1 MVGGHSSYSHSACGP
16 VRRLGVC
23 PADHRHRPAR
33 AAEDGVRM
41 PQAGLIAW
49 ILTAGA
55 GLYLLTIWLI
65 EYDREFQSAAATRL
79 PVPVIS
85 AHALLAM
92 TGLVVWGIY
101 LLTDTDRLAWLATF
115 ILAPVALFGF
125 VMAARWIVVYRAHEG
140 PGAAPARAGG
150 RSAPAWTAVPPVRH
164 SPVPVVIIDG
174 FFAAVT
180 IVLVLLTTLGVG
192 GS

>member
-1 MVGGHSSYSHSACGP
+1 
-16 VRRLGVC
+16 
-23 PADHRHRPAR
+23 
-33 AAEDGVRM
+33 M

-92 TGLVVWGIY
+92 SGLVVWGIY

-125 VMAARWIVVYRAHEG
+125 VMAARWIVVYRTHAAPAGRPRGLGAQVRPQLDGGPAGTAFSAAGGHHSRRIRRRHHR
-140 PGAAPARAGG
+140 PGAADHPGRRRKLNGSRTPGYGQAGG
-150 RSAPAWTAVPPVRH
+150 RRSVMAL
-164 SPVPVVIIDG
+164 S
-174 FFAAVT
+174 
-180 IVLVLLTTLGVG
+180 
-192 GS
+192 

>member
-1 MVGGHSSYSHSACGP
+1 
-16 VRRLGVC
+16 
-23 PADHRHRPAR
+23 
-33 AAEDGVRM
+33 M

-55 GLYLLTIWLI
+55 GLYLLTVWLI

-85 AHALLAM
+85 AHALLAV
-92 TGLVVWGIY
+92 TGLVIWGIY
-101 LLTDTDRLAWLATF
+101 LLTDTDRLAWVATF

-125 VMAARWIVVYRAHEG
+125 IMAARWIGVYRAH
-140 PGAAPARAGG
+140 AAPAGASAGSG
-150 RSAPAWTAVPPVRH
+150 ARSAPSWTAVPPERH
-164 SPVPVVIIDG
+164 FPLPVVIG
-174 FFAAVT
+174 HGVFAAVT

>member
-1 MVGGHSSYSHSACGP
+1 
-16 VRRLGVC
+16 
-23 PADHRHRPAR
+23 
-33 AAEDGVRM
+33 M

-85 AHALLAM
+85 AHALLA
-92 TGLVVWGIY
+92 TGGLVVWGIY
-101 LLTDTDRLAWLATF
+101 LLTDSDRLAWLATF

-125 VMAARWIVVYRAHEG
+125 AMAARWIVVYRTH
-140 PGAAPARAGG
+140 AAPSAVPAGTGARSGG
-150 RSAPAWTAVPPVRH
+150 NWTAVPPERH
-164 SPVPVVIIDG
+164 FPLPVVVTHG
-174 FFAAVT
+174 VFAAVT
-180 IVLVLLTTLGVG
+180 IVLVVLTTLGVG

>member
-1 MVGGHSSYSHSACGP
+1 
-16 VRRLGVC
+16 
-23 PADHRHRPAR
+23 
-33 AAEDGVRM
+33 M

-55 GLYLLTIWLI
+55 GLYLLTVWLI

-85 AHALLAM
+85 AHALLAV
-92 TGLVVWGIY
+92 TGLVIWGIY

-125 VMAARWIVVYRAHEG
+125 IMAARWIGVYRAH
-140 PGAAPARAGG
+140 AAPSGASVGSGA
-150 RSAPAWTAVPPVRH
+150 RSARDWTAVPPERH
-164 SPVPVVIIDG
+164 FPLPVVIG
-174 FFAAVT
+174 HGVFAVIT

>member
-1 MVGGHSSYSHSACGP
+1 
-16 VRRLGVC
+16 
-23 PADHRHRPAR
+23 
-33 AAEDGVRM
+33 M

-85 AHALLAM
+85 AHALLAIS
-92 TGLVVWGIY
+92 GLAVWGIY
-101 LLTDTDRLAWLATF
+101 LLTNTDRLAWVALF
-115 ILAPVALFGF
+115 ILAPVAVFGF
-125 VMAARWIVVYRAHEG
+125 IMAARWIVVYRTH
-140 PGAAPARAGG
+140 AAPSAVAVGSGARSG
-150 RSAPAWTAVPPVRH
+150 RTWTTVPPERH
-164 SPVPVVIIDG
+164 FPLPVVITHG
-174 FFAAVT
+174 VFAAVT

>member
-1 MVGGHSSYSHSACGP
+1 
-16 VRRLGVC
+16 
-23 PADHRHRPAR
+23 
-33 AAEDGVRM
+33 M
-41 PQAGLIAW
+41 PQAALIAW

-55 GLYLLTIWLI
+55 GLYLLTVWLI

-85 AHALLAM
+85 GHALLAVS
-92 TGLVVWGIY
+92 GLVIWGIY
-101 LLTDTDRLAWLATF
+101 LLTGTDRLAWVATF

-125 VMAARWIVVYRAHEG
+125 IMAARWIGVYRAH
-140 PGAAPARAGG
+140 AAPAAAA
-150 RSAPAWTAVPPVRH
+150 RSGARNPRSWTAVPPERH
-164 SPVPVVIIDG
+164 FPLPVVIG
-174 FFAAVT
+174 HGVFAAVT

>member
-1 MVGGHSSYSHSACGP
+1 
-16 VRRLGVC
+16 
-23 PADHRHRPAR
+23 
-33 AAEDGVRM
+33 M

-92 TGLVVWGIY
+92 TGLVVWGVY
-101 LLTDTDRLAWLATF
+101 LLTDADRLAWLATF

-125 VMAARWIVVYRAHEG
+125 IMAARWVVVYRTH
-140 PGAAPARAGG
+140 AAPSAVPAGSG
-150 RSAPAWTAVPPVRH
+150 ARSARNWTAVPPERH
-164 SPVPVVIIDG
+164 FPLGVVISHG
-174 FFAAVT
+174 VFAAVT
-180 IVLVLLTTLGVG
+180 IVLVVLTTLGVG

>member
-1 MVGGHSSYSHSACGP
+1 
-16 VRRLGVC
+16 
-23 PADHRHRPAR
+23 
-33 AAEDGVRM
+33 M

-55 GLYLLTIWLI
+55 GLYLLTVWLI

-85 AHALLAM
+85 AHALLAV
-92 TGLVVWGIY
+92 TGLVIWGIY

-125 VMAARWIVVYRAHEG
+125 IMAARWIGVYRAHAA
-140 PGAAPARAGG
+140 PSGAAAVSGA
-150 RSAPAWTAVPPVRH
+150 RSARSWTAVPPERH
-164 SPVPVVIIDG
+164 FPLPVVICHG
-174 FFAAVT
+174 VFAAVT

-192 GS
+192 GGS

>member
-1 MVGGHSSYSHSACGP
+1 
-16 VRRLGVC
+16 
-23 PADHRHRPAR
+23 
-33 AAEDGVRM
+33 M

-92 TGLVVWGIY
+92 TGLVVWGVY
-101 LLTDTDRLAWLATF
+101 LLTDADRLAWLATF

-125 VMAARWIVVYRAHEG
+125 IMAARWVVVYRTH
-140 PGAAPARAGG
+140 AAPSAVPAGSG
-150 RSAPAWTAVPPVRH
+150 ARSARNWTAVPPERH
-164 SPVPVVIIDG
+164 FPLSAVVLHGVLAFTTVILVV
-174 FFAAVT
+174 VT
-180 IVLVLLTTLGVG
+180 VLTD
-192 GS
+192 

>member
-1 MVGGHSSYSHSACGP
+1 
-16 VRRLGVC
+16 
-23 PADHRHRPAR
+23 
-33 AAEDGVRM
+33 M

-49 ILTAGA
+49 IITASA

-85 AHALLAM
+85 AHALLAIS
-92 TGLVVWGIY
+92 GLVVWGIY
-101 LLTDTDRLAWLATF
+101 LLTDTGRLAWVAMF

-125 VMAARWIVVYRAHEG
+125 IMAARWIVVYRAHAAPSAASVG
-140 PGAAPARAGG
+140 PGA
-150 RSAPAWTAVPPVRH
+150 RSARSWTAVPPERH
-164 SPVPVVIIDG
+164 FPLPVVIG
-174 FFAAVT
+174 HGVFAAVT
-180 IVLVLLTTLGVG
+180 IVLVVLTTLGVG